1 MPSFFPLWM
10 VLTHFLNIFFMLL
23 LARSGREWLRFS
35 EKTVGADS
43 RPPWSSLDEEEAW
56 SPVVACPVAR
66 TWVSAGTGTATS
78 PSVPARLPRYGNL
91 FGGKQG
97 RAPVLS
103 REPACRTSHPTRR
116 SASGVR
122 SPQVG

>member
-10 VLTHFLNIFFMLL
+10 VVTRFLNIFFMLL

-56 SPVVACPVAR
+56 SPLVALPGRKNLGLGRHWHGDIPFGPGPVS
-66 TWVSAGTGTATS
+66 T
-78 PSVPARLPRYGNL
+78 L
-91 FGGKQG
+91 
-97 RAPVLS
+97 
-103 REPACRTSHPTRR
+103 REPFRR
-116 SASGVR
+116 QAGSRAG
-122 SPQVG
+122 PQP